1 VAGDAPIEFQIPV
14 NGYSSIVAQAGTAM
28 SRRTHA
34 EQNTFNVIR
43 AICRAFPSNA
53 SNGMPRV
60 ERLQSQRQKI
70 SGAATLAGPGFICN
84 GNNPTKLFANS
95 KFCSSHKR

>member
-70 SGAATLAGPGFICN
+70 SGA